1 MFHSAGLA
9 ALLALAL
16 LANRVTTA
24 PASTPR
30 SDASV
35 SLSPR
40 VVALSAILNDSEISW
55 GSCESFGVNGT
66 DTNYECAYLE
76 VPMDYHDSSAGNA
89 RLAVIKLAATGN
101 KLGTVFFNP
110 GSSPHPSFAVFHQHP
125 IFTGGPGGSGIEAL
139 TGLPEIFSEYFQGS
153 FDVVTWDPRGVGYT
167 L

>member
-1 MFHSAGLA
+1 MFHSASLA
-9 ALLALAL
+9 ALLALGLFAK
-16 LANRVTTA
+16 RVITA
-24 PASTPR
+24 PASTHR

-40 VVALSAILNDSEISW
+40 TIALSTLLNDSKISW
-55 GSCESFGVNGT
+55 GSCDSFGVNGT
-66 DTNYECAYLE
+66 DANYECAYLE

-110 GSSPHPSFAVFHQHP
+110 GSSPHPSFAVFHRYP
-125 IFTGGPGGSGIEAL
+125 IFTGGPGGSGIGFL
-139 TGLPEIFSEYFQGS
+139 TGLPEVFSEYFRGS

>member
-9 ALLALAL
+9 ALLALGL
-16 LANRVTTA
+16 LAKRVVTA

-110 GSSPHPSFAVFHQHP
+110 GSSPHPSR
-125 IFTGGPGGSGIEAL
+125 
-139 TGLPEIFSEYFQGS
+139 SEEHTSELQS
-153 FDVVTWDPRGVGYT
+153 RP
-167 L
+167 